1 MRIAIVKLGFRN
13 LLLHKLRSFLTLLG
27 MVLGVSSVIAML
39 AIGEGSKQ
47 EAIERIR
54 QLGAANVIIR
64 SIKPGSVPRTTKRV
78 FRVRVSSRVR
88 GCWSMVCSTATTTCS
103 KATLPTVEKVVPIA
117 LIRKNAQHGRF
128 RVANARVLG
137 VTPAITRRSS
147 ASSSTAAVFLTPP
160 DLHNTANV
168 AVLERG
174 PRNACSAMKIP
185 SKNRC
190 SWGRVR
196 SA

>member
-64 SIKPGSVPRTTKRV
+64 SIKPGDDEDDEAGVQGAGQQQ
-78 FRVRVSSRVR
+78 SSRVLEY
-88 GCWSMVCSTATTTCS
+88 GLLYSDHDLL

-137 VTPAITRRSS
+137 VTPQYQEIKT
-147 ASSSTAAVFLTPP
+147 SSSTAA
-160 DLHNTANV
+160 A
-168 AVLERG
+168 
-174 PRNACSAMKIP
+174 S
-185 SKNRC
+185 
-190 SWGRVR
+190 
-196 SA
+196 